1 MSSPLP
7 FADKVRKHFERIHE
21 EVFSGDPA
29 ANPSLDVEVLGI
41 SVAHD
46 TPVLVLVAPWTL
58 CGLAQP
64 PDGRL
69 TSTLRVRS
77 RPHPALLNEVDSI
90 GSYWS
95 VVLVPDVSAYLG
107 HDQARSAAEE
117 LAEPFRT
124 AVEKVR
130 LELTQVEDETRR
142 ALLKGRSA
150 KASSPV
156 RTPFGKPDAVA
167 DPSQET

>member
-1 MSSPLP
+1 VFNPVP
-7 FADKVRKHFERIHE
+7 FADKVREHFERVHD
-21 EVFSGDPA
+21 EVFTGDPA

-58 CGLAQP
+58 CGLAEP

-77 RPHPALLNEVDSI
+77 RPYPALLNEVDSI

-95 VVLVPDVSAYLG
+95 IVFIPDVSTYLG
-107 HDQARSAAEE
+107 HDQARAAALEF
-117 LAEPFRT
+117 AEPFRT
-124 AVEKVR
+124 AVAKVR

-142 ALLKGRSA
+142 ALLKGKSA
-150 KASSPV
+150 KASSPA
-156 RTPFGKPDAVA
+156 RTPFGKPDAAA
-167 DPSQET
+167 DPSQGA